1 MRSIGK
7 TQGGVRR
14 CRASSGKQVNF
25 PVGETGTW
33 SFPEHSARRHI
44 GAERDSFLLM
54 NWTRS
59 PAHPRPDFL
68 EAATKASSKDE
79 AGLPSPT
86 EWIVDGWAISV
97 TL

>member
-1 MRSIGK
+1 MK
-7 TQGGVRR
+7 
-14 CRASSGKQVNF
+14 F

-33 SFPEHSARRHI
+33 SFPERGAGRHV
-44 GAERDSFLLM
+44 GAEHDSFLLM
-54 NWTRS
+54 NRTRS
-59 PAHPRPDFL
+59 PAHPQPNFL

-86 EWIVDGWAISV
+86 ERIVDGWAISV